1 MKSGREVDGVLVE
14 WGARLFYP
22 PNRVLGRYRR
32 GEGLRV
38 PRWRQPTADHVRR
51 HIAAALRRAP
61 QVMVKVTGGGRG
73 MSRIAAHFR
82 YISRRGTLDLEN
94 ERGERLVGGAAVR
107 ELVDD
112 WRFGGT
118 YIPDDSHRR
127 EAFNIMFSMPPETD
141 GEAVRGAVREVA
153 QREFAN
159 HAYVFVLHEPGADDR
174 TERPHV
180 HLVVR
185 AEGFDGRR
193 LNPRKADLQRW
204 REAFAEKL
212 QERGI
217 DAIATR
223 RAARGQVRRPV
234 RHWEWHARNRG
245 NDGPEAAQTPYV
257 YVDSGKARFNFDP
270 NENESFYIRYLKA
283 DGTGDIKWGKEL
295 EGALEEAR
303 KQANIKRGT
312 EFRLHREGMT
322 DVQVTGNIL
331 DDERRV
337 IGKGKIETRLNH
349 WRVEV
354 VPVAERNEGRPSE
367 SHRRA
372 LNAWGEMARALAE
385 SSDNEDRS
393 MAIAMTKFVAEMP
406 AARAFSVADGR
417 LPRTVQRTPDR
428 SGPDRSGEL

>member
-1 MKSGREVDGVLVE
+1 MKSSREIDGVLVE

-32 GEGLRV
+32 GEGLRI
-38 PRWRQPTADHVRR
+38 PRSRPPTADHVRR

-73 MSRIAAHFR
+73 MSRIAAHLR
-82 YISRRGTLDLEN
+82 YISRRGTLPLEN
-94 ERGERLVGGAAVR
+94 ERGEKLVGAPAVR
-107 ELVDD
+107 ELANG

-118 YIPDDSHRR
+118 YIADDSHRR

-159 HAYVFVLHEPGADDR
+159 HAYAFVLHEPGADDPR

-193 LNPRKADLQRW
+193 LNPRKPDLQRW
-204 REAFAEKL
+204 REAFAERL

-217 DAIATR
+217 DASATR
-223 RAARGQVRRPV
+223 RAARGQIRSPV
-234 RHWEWHARNRG
+234 RQWEWHAKNRR
-245 NDGPEAAQTPYV
+245 DREMK
-257 YVDSGKARFNFDP
+257 SGV
-270 NENESFYIRYLKA
+270 
-283 DGTGDIKWGKEL
+283 G
-295 EGALEEAR
+295 GA
-303 KQANIKRGT
+303 
-312 EFRLHREGMT
+312 
-322 DVQVTGNIL
+322 
-331 DDERRV
+331 
-337 IGKGKIETRLNH
+337 
-349 WRVEV
+349 
-354 VPVAERNEGRPSE
+354 AERGSGRPSE

-372 LNAWGEMARALAE
+372 LNAWREMARVLAE
-385 SSDNEDRS
+385 SSDTEDRS

-417 LPRTVQRTPDR
+417 PTRTVHRKPDR
-428 SGPDRSGEL
+428 SGPDRSGEP